1 MTDVAPAAAAT
12 GISMANQ
19 DAVAITPLPQK
30 EAPSLVMDGAHLKDA
45 EICLS
50 ATSVPTELVSPA
62 VLSTSDGEASKGTT
76 AETVTRMVDEIKG
89 ILNSSPSKI
98 PVRKGSGG
106 ATSSFTLDDKN
117 APPPAPTES
126 DVSPSKRKSVSPSQK
141 DEIAHRLYAKAM
153 ELKEKRD
160 NLYRQPKE
168 ECTFKPTINRTA
180 SKREDSS
187 EKDRFLALHEQA
199 EDMARRKEELKQSLE
214 AQFTYKPEIS
224 NLSRRLSAR
233 HDTDVSKST
242 SRVEELYKNH
252 QEIEAKREEKKKE
265 LEKKDAVECTFQP
278 KINKKTKSPPKQPL
292 YDAEL
297 LKQKR
302 LEKERKK
309 AELEMTECSFKPQTS
324 AKGKTNDKSFFD
336 RLQEAN
342 KKKVE
347 RLEALRKAKEERI
360 EQEATFRPAIN
371 DSKVKASKAM
381 EKVPFHERL
390 FNKEL
395 LQSQAVEREQ
405 KKIELESQE
414 CTFKP
419 EIIIA
424 PTVSLERRGSIFNR
438 LFEETKKK
446 QEMLELAE
454 QEKLKKEMEECTF
467 KPQVLVDPALIL
479 KEVPQEPVWERLSN
493 DKKQILE
500 DREKRK
506 EELEQQG
513 CTFKPNILGNG
524 CESTRRL
531 SMRRPSSPTLQRSP
545 SKSVEKP
552 TDAIEQGA
560 SSEATS
566 PSVTGVDDSEPKAIL
581 TNLDSWAASFEEKMQ
596 QLQ

>member
-1 MTDVAPAAAAT
+1 
-12 GISMANQ
+12 
-19 DAVAITPLPQK
+19 
-30 EAPSLVMDGAHLKDA
+30 
-45 EICLS
+45 
-50 ATSVPTELVSPA
+50 
-62 VLSTSDGEASKGTT
+62 
-76 AETVTRMVDEIKG
+76 MVDEIKG

-106 ATSSFTLDDKN
+106 ATSSFTLDNKN

-187 EKDRFLALHEQA
+187 DKDRFLALHEQA

-309 AELEMTECSFKPQTS
+309 AELEMAECSFKPQTS

-360 EQEATFRPAIN
+360 EQETTFRPAIN
-371 DSKVKASKAM
+371 DSKVKAAKAM

-395 LQSQAVEREQ
+395 LHSQAVEREQ

-424 PTVSLERRGSIFNR
+424 PTVSLDRRGSIFN
-438 LFEETKKK
+438 TKKK

-531 SMRRPSSPTLQRSP
+531 SMRRPSSPTLQVILLNPWIVEDDADLCVTQRSP